1 MHQTSADWVT
11 TGYNMQDQPTL
22 IIVATSA
29 APPMGRPW
37 ADTVHD
43 WRHLQALAEAGTH
56 SGLPTLCV
64 LPPHRGS
71 LPIELPTSCLVMES
85 PLGLATD
92 GLGLVRAVQATA
104 QSVGW
109 LVLPTQGTVPTPHTI
124 RAVAQALL
132 RHPLAAPSHG
142 GTRGVPLGFGAELYS
157 ELVRI
162 RQFQDLEKLMLRYP
176 YADVATEHPGIR
188 PVTAPPHPH
197 H

>member
-1 MHQTSADWVT
+1 
-11 TGYNMQDQPTL
+11 MQDQPTL

-29 APPMGRPW
+29 ARPVARPW
-37 ADTVHD
+37 ADSVHD

-71 LPIELPTSCLVMES
+71 MPIELPASCLVMEA
-85 PLGLATD
+85 PQGLAAD
-92 GLGLVRAVQATA
+92 GLGLAHAVQATA
-104 QSVGW
+104 QSMGW
-109 LVLPTQGTVPTPHTI
+109 LVLPTQGTVPAPHTI
-124 RAVAQALL
+124 QAVAQALL

-142 GTRGVPLGFGAELYS
+142 GARGLPLGFGAELYS

-176 YADVATEHPGIR
+176 YADVGADQPGIR
-188 PVTAPPHPH
+188 PAVAPHAPRH
-197 H
+197 